1 MTIPSYRP
9 TEEEWNDP
17 MEYVTRITKES
28 SAFGMAHI
36 VPPASWDPPF
46 AIQKASD
53 WVGMDSFV
61 FKVRRQE
68 TSKLCR
74 RDAGEDFGFQSMSEH
89 YTLEKFARY
98 ADSFKS

>member
-1 MTIPSYRP
+1 MESATRKRLKRTDSHSTDPGWEDVVKTIPSYRP
-9 TEEEWNDP
+9 TEEEWKDP

-53 WVGMDSFV
+53 GV
-61 FKVRRQE
+61 
-68 TSKLCR
+68 
-74 RDAGEDFGFQSMSEH
+74 
-89 YTLEKFARY
+89 
-98 ADSFKS
+98 